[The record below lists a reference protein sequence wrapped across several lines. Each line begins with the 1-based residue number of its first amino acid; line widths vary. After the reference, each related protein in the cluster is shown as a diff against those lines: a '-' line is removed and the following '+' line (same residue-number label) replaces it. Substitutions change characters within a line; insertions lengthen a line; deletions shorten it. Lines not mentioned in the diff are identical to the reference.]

1 MLLSYH
7 ILSSYQGQLSEDP
20 RLAEENSPSFRY
32 DGDNQ
37 VGNSVNESTRNE
49 EYTDPDKSVYQ
60 IRDVPMATKK
70 EPGDNNT
77 VQLKGGT
84 CNPSTERCDVVI
96 ESASDKPLISNFSIP
111 TGKIYDS
118 I

>member
-7 ILSSYQGQLSEDP
+7 ILSSYQSQLSEDP
-20 RLAEENSPSFRY
+20 RSAEDTSPSLRS

-37 VGNSVNESTRNE
+37 VGKTVNESSRNE
-49 EYTDPDKSVYQ
+49 EYDDPGNSVYQ
-60 IRDVPMATKK
+60 IRDVPMATRI

-77 VQLKGGT
+77 VQLQSGT
-84 CNPSTERCDVVI
+84 CNISTERCDVVI
-96 ESASDKPLISNFSIP
+96 ESASDEPLISNFSLP

>member
-1 MLLSYH
+1 M
-7 ILSSYQGQLSEDP
+7 
-20 RLAEENSPSFRY
+20 
-32 DGDNQ
+32 
-37 VGNSVNESTRNE
+37 NESTRNE

-60 IRDVPMATKK
+60 IRDVPMATKI

-96 ESASDKPLISNFSIP
+96 ESASDKPLISNFSVP